1 MGGGNQNSTD
11 SESAVDGSFRYE
23 NRKEVSR
30 KTEECKEE
38 SVYWADCEREK
49 KDLESCDSE
58 QELPAL
64 RKCLQCRA
72 PSKPFVRY
80 CGKCWRERKGWVST
94 HERKKKRQ
102 RKTKEEK
109 IVYRVDTDT
118 ETDSAEKDL
127 TENKTSSQDSLDSLV
142 TNDRTRMNSQDS
154 GISSMESQELELS
167 VKPEEISEKPSLN
180 RSLSLDLKNV
190 SKIENSL
197 GSPASSLDSGFS
209 SNKDESSLC
218 LLCVTR
224 KKDAS
229 LVHGRI
235 GHQVKRSLGRRYQI
249 FQLLFL
255 RFVVIHVLRNCGG
268 EKLSAQ
274 FVDEPLRELLNSYK
288 LELISDSISR
298 FATETS
304 LQSLT

>member
-11 SESAVDGSFRYE
+11 SESAVDVSFQYL

-58 QELPAL
+58 QDTAAL
-64 RKCLQCRA
+64 RKCLQCGS
-72 PSKPFVRY
+72 PNKSHVRY
-80 CGKCWRERKGWVST
+80 CGKCWRERKGWIST
-94 HERKKKRQ
+94 HERKKKRKGKSQ
-102 RKTKEEK
+102 EEK

-118 ETDSAEKDL
+118 ETDSAEKDI
-127 TENKTSSQDSLDSLV
+127 TENKTSSQDSLDSLD

-154 GISSMESQELELS
+154 GISSMDSQELELS
-167 VKPEEISEKPSLN
+167 VKSEEINEKPSLN
-180 RSLSLDLKNV
+180 RSMSLDLKNI
-190 SKIENSL
+190 SKMEPSL
-197 GSPASSLDSGFS
+197 GSPASSMDSGFS

-235 GHQVKRSLGRRYQI
+235 GHQVRASPVSVSKYFI
-249 FQLLFL
+249 LF
-255 RFVVIHVLRNCGG
+255 
-268 EKLSAQ
+268 
-274 FVDEPLRELLNSYK
+274 Y
-288 LELISDSISR
+288 
-298 FATETS
+298 
-304 LQSLT
+304 